1 MGTKE
6 TRAQKGRHRGIIL
19 SRRAITQ
26 LRDQRLSLGLSQ
38 AAIATAVGWSQQHY
52 SRFERD
58 QLEDLGLVQ
67 LSTVASVL
75 GLEPSVTFHP
85 AGPALRDKGHEA
97 LIGRLTGVLSPV
109 WHVGREVL
117 FPNPGDP
124 RSWDLLL
131 RLPDFRL
138 GVEAET
144 RIRDMQAL
152 VRRLHE
158 RDREGGAAALLL
170 VLSDSAHNRRTV
182 PDLRVALGPDYA
194 TPAVEV
200 MKALREGA
208 PIPKSGVVL
217 L

>member
-1 MGTKE
+1 LT
-6 TRAQKGRHRGIIL
+6 
-19 SRRAITQ
+19 
-26 LRDQRLSLGLSQ
+26 LGLSQ

-58 QLEDLGLVQ
+58 RLDDLGLVQ
-67 LSTVASVL
+67 LSTLASVL
-75 GLEPSVTFHP
+75 GLEPSVTLYP
-85 AGPALRDKGHEA
+85 TGLALRDKGHEA
-97 LIGRLTGVLSPV
+97 LISRLLRVLSPS
-109 WHVGREVL
+109 WHVSREVL

-144 RIRDMQAL
+144 RIRDLQAL

-158 RDREGGAAALLL
+158 RDRDGGAAAMLL
-170 VLSDSAHNRRTV
+170 VLSDSAHNRRAV
-182 PDLRVALGPDYA
+182 ADLRLTLGRDYA
-194 TPAVEV
+194 SPATDA
-200 MKALREGA
+200 MKALRQ
-208 PIPKSGVVL
+208 GVPLQGSAVIL